1 MIKNLIFISY
11 TILLL
16 NFSVKSRSRE
26 AFVPIFLTFVLILLV
41 SHQGAFASSKSPY
54 ESGYDHGCDDA
65 GISNPSDRYINQ
77 PEKGPSFHTSEFMNG
92 YDAGFNSCGSS
103 GNYYEPNQSNNE
115 RYSTLNENPENKQDM
130 ITSFCSALQRGDLR
144 AAQVFVSLLDGG
156 SLAMAAEAFCA
167 GWNLG
172 PILESQGVFN

>member
-1 MIKNLIFISY
+1 MLWKVLSIALFTS
-11 TILLL
+11 TIVLSAPL
-16 NFSVKSRSRE
+16 
-26 AFVPIFLTFVLILLV
+26 PFVL
-41 SHQGAFASSKSPY
+41 ASSNSPY
-54 ESGYDHGCDDA
+54 DSGYDHGCDDA
-65 GISNPSDRYINQ
+65 GISDPSDRYINQ

-92 YDAGFNSCGSS
+92 YNAGFNSCGSS
-103 GNYYEPNQSNNE
+103 SSYYEPEQSNND
-115 RYSTLNENPENKQDM
+115 RYTTSNENPENKQDM

-144 AAQVFVSLLDGG
+144 AAQAFVSILDGG